1 VTAIR
6 LDDIAPSVEDDAMD
20 DKHLTI
26 AFQTGER
33 DAYEAIHARY
43 ETRVRAI
50 CMKMLADRHDAQ
62 EASQETFLRVY
73 QALGRFNGNYQL
85 GAWITRIATNV
96 CLDQLRARTRRPSD
110 PVPVEDLE
118 QEHRRLEGQIDPEE
132 VFLSQDACRRI
143 RAVIEELPDS
153 HRAALLLRDFQD
165 LSYAEMAVALG
176 ISESK
181 VKALLHRARRRF
193 RQAWCSAAAS
203 ALVPVRLATRLTQR
217 FRPLGGAGTAR
228 EAAMA
233 TEPAASSCTMVLQ
246 QCGHLVAD
254 RVASVMTAVV
264 VGTAAAGAGTVAIS
278 PPAIATPE
286 APAASVVTEASP
298 DVPTG
303 GLNKGWNEQGQGL
316 ADIDVDGIAK
326 AAEEPTPVTPSSEPV
341 VAEEEATLETAIIE
355 PAPPASEGSEAA
367 PEVGEETPTET
378 DVDVTEPSSAGEP
391 ASEEDGGGASFTP
404 AIGFA
409 AGGGTAGTSMIQTAV
424 DCHVGA
430 VEQDL
435 DLELS
440 FGEDTYS
447 GSLWL
452 KAQSSLDFA
461 LDLTDGEVGLRYTGT
476 AQTVS
481 RSDHEG
487 RITLEYQ
494 GSYASEDAGAAS
506 TLGLPA
512 GGSFSARLVIDCQT
526 SSVVEESL
534 TLST

>member
-6 LDDIAPSVEDDAMD
+6 LEDIVPSLEESAID

-26 AFQTGER
+26 AFQMGER
-33 DAYEAIHARY
+33 DAYDAIHARY

-50 CMKMLADRHDAQ
+50 CTKMLADRHDAQ

-110 PVPVEDLE
+110 PVPLEELE
-118 QEHRRLEGQIDPEE
+118 QEHRYLEGQIDPEE
-132 VFLSQDACRRI
+132 VLLSHDACRRI

-165 LSYAEMAVALG
+165 LSYAEIAVALG
-176 ISESK
+176 ISEGK

-193 RQAWCSAAAS
+193 RQAWCSAGAS
-203 ALVPVRLATRLTQR
+203 ALIPVRLAGRLIQR
-217 FRPLGGAGTAR
+217 FRPLGGAGTAS
-228 EAAMA
+228 EAAIA
-233 TEPAASSCTMVLQ
+233 TEPAASSCTVVLQ

-286 APAASVVTEASP
+286 TPAASIVTTASP
-298 DVPTG
+298 HAPTR
-303 GLNKGWNEQGQGL
+303 GLNKGQSEQEQV
-316 ADIDVDGIAK
+316 ADIKVETVAE
-326 AAEEPTPVTPSSEPV
+326 AAEESPPEVSSSEPG
-341 VAEEEATLETAIIE
+341 VAEEEATVEADTIQ
-355 PAPPASEGSEAA
+355 PPPPESEDPPGT
-367 PEVGEETPTET
+367 EVGDDTSTDA
-378 DVDVTEPSSAGEP
+378 DVDETEPSSADEP
-391 ASEEDGGGASFTP
+391 ASEEDGGGTSFTP

-409 AGGGTAGTSMIQTAV
+409 AGGGAADTSTIQTAI
-424 DCHVGA
+424 DCQLGA

-435 DLELS
+435 DLALT
-440 FGEDTYS
+440 FGQRNYS

-461 LDLTDGEVGLRYTGT
+461 LDLTDGQTGLRYTGT
-476 AQTVS
+476 GATVS

-487 RITLEYQ
+487 RIELDFQ
-494 GSYASEDAGAAS
+494 GSYAAQDAGAAS

-512 GGSFSARLVIDCQT
+512 GGSFSARVVIDCQT
-526 SSVVEESL
+526 STVVEESL